1 MSIVC
6 TDTRAK
12 CESHNTFS
20 LCRWSDQGAYTGE
33 MTSIHLRLNKVGV
46 RWFDGKN
53 INSNY
58 EEAKEREFG
67 YLYDSSNTSDYSEEE
82 SEDEI
87 SS

>member
-1 MSIVC
+1 
-6 TDTRAK
+6 
-12 CESHNTFS
+12 
-20 LCRWSDQGAYTGE
+20 

-53 INSNY
+53 INNNF

-82 SEDEI
+82 SEDE
-87 SS
+87 SSS